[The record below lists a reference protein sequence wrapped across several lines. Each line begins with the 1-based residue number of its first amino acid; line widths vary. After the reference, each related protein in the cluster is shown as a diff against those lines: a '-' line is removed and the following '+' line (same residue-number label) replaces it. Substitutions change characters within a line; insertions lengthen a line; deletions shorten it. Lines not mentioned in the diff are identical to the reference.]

1 MKVKATSLAITL
13 AALLSIGFQLEAQA
27 APITE
32 GAKCLKLN
40 AAVKSGNL
48 TLKCIKSGKKLIL
61 VAKFK
66 NCTEMKSLNRAPI
79 MRETDPLLYLNN
91 KGLDRDGDGIA
102 CDK

>member
-1 MKVKATSLAITL
+1 MKSKATSITF
-13 AALLSIGFQLEAQA
+13 ALVMSLSFGFLQSAQA
-27 APITE
+27 APVAE

-66 NCTEMKSLNRAPI
+66 NCTEVKSLNRAPI
-79 MRETDPLLYLNN
+79 VRETDPLLYLNN

-102 CDK
+102 CNK